1 MINKMID
8 GIVRQIRQSF
18 VEEKYEIYTEA
29 VKQSLKEPCFSVLCL
44 NPSLRRKLGS
54 RFLKTVPFIIRYWPK
69 SDNCYGE
76 GMEVLEELQYLL
88 RDIEV
93 DGFKL
98 HSAEMTGQMVD
109 GVLQLQ
115 VTYET
120 FVMEKQ
126 EDQDKF
132 ESYEIRTGVG
142 GLTDGS
148 KE

>member
-1 MINKMID
+1 MISKMID
-8 GIVRQIRQSF
+8 GIVRQIRQSYG
-18 VEEKYEIYTEA
+18 EEKYEIYTEA

-44 NPSLRRKLGS
+44 NPSLRRKLGP
-54 RFLKTVPFIIRYWPK
+54 RFLKTVPF
-69 SDNCYGE
+69 
-76 GMEVLEELQYLL
+76 
-88 RDIEV
+88 
-93 DGFKL
+93 
-98 HSAEMTGQMVD
+98 MTGQMVD
-109 GVLQLQ
+109 GVLQFQ

-126 EDQDKF
+126 EDKDKF

>member
-1 MINKMID
+1 M
-8 GIVRQIRQSF
+8 
-18 VEEKYEIYTEA
+18 
-29 VKQSLKEPCFSVLCL
+29 
-44 NPSLRRKLGS
+44 
-54 RFLKTVPFIIRYWPK
+54 
-69 SDNCYGE
+69 
-76 GMEVLEELQYLL
+76 L

-109 GVLQLQ
+109 GVLQFQ

-126 EDQDKF
+126 EDKDKF

>member
-1 MINKMID
+1 MLWT
-8 GIVRQIRQSF
+8 F
-18 VEEKYEIYTEA
+18 
-29 VKQSLKEPCFSVLCL
+29 CL
-44 NPSLRRKLGS
+44 A
-54 RFLKTVPFIIRYWPK
+54 
-69 SDNCYGE
+69 
-76 GMEVLEELQYLL
+76 LEELQYLL
-88 RDIEV
+88 RNIEV

-109 GVLQLQ
+109 GVLQFQ

-126 EDQDKF
+126 EDKDKF

>member
-1 MINKMID
+1 MFHHLMPFSLPFLSSIF
-8 GIVRQIRQSF
+8 S
-18 VEEKYEIYTEA
+18 KYH
-29 VKQSLKEPCFSVLCL
+29 L
-44 NPSLRRKLGS
+44 
-54 RFLKTVPFIIRYWPK
+54 
-69 SDNCYGE
+69 
-76 GMEVLEELQYLL
+76 
-88 RDIEV
+88 
-93 DGFKL
+93 L